1 MLLVNLHKLFK
12 LPDIQILK
20 YQFEYS
26 ILKYIRRVFFMN
38 LKGKFSKFLGAI
50 TATVMGITMLPQ
62 VSLTSFAASPGDKL
76 SVGSGTSQ
84 HKGVSD
90 GYSYEIWIDSTGGS
104 GSMTLGSG
112 GAFKAEWSANVSRG
126 NFLARRGKDYG
137 STTKA
142 TQVGNIVLDYAAD
155 YRQTGSASGNSRLCV
170 YGWFQNKG
178 AAGNVPLV
186 EYYIIED
193 WVDWVPD
200 AQGKMV
206 TIDGAQYKI
215 FQMDH
220 TGPTING
227 GSETFKQYYSVRQ
240 QKRKSGTITVSD
252 HFKAWE
258 SQGWGIGNLYEVAL
272 NAEGWQSSGVA
283 DITKL
288 VISDKAPTQTTQT
301 TQTTQPA
308 QEVSGSAPS
317 GSGSG
322 ISDGFENAG
331 TDWTARGEDLTL
343 KLTSSFKHGGSKSLY
358 VGGRTQ
364 SWNGLSAS
372 TSELKAG
379 GSYSFS
385 SYVGFNDTNYSSSD
399 FTFGVQY
406 DLNGTTS
413 YENISDATASS
424 GQWAE
429 LGGDFSIPSGA
440 TNISLYVHTAYVET
454 PTAKDLI
461 GFFLDD
467 VKLSGGSVSTQPATT
482 TQPGTVSSDSLK
494 DAFSGFFKVGTSV
507 SPNELSSGA
516 SFIKK
521 HFNSITPENE
531 LKPDALIDQS
541 ACQQKGNNVNT
552 QISLSRASQTLKFC
566 EDNGI
571 ALRGH
576 TFVWYS
582 QTPDWFFRE
591 NFNSSGAYVSTTIM
605 NQRLESFIKN
615 TFDALKTQY
624 PKLNIY
630 SYDVCNELFVNDGGG
645 LRPANNSNWT
655 RIYGDD
661 TFIFKA
667 FEYARKYAPAGC
679 KLFINDYNEYIPAK
693 TSDIYN
699 IAMKLKEK
707 GLIDGIGMQSHLD
720 VSYPS
725 AQVFKTGLEK
735 FLSTGLEVQVT
746 ELDITCGDA
755 TAQAKLFADVFK
767 MCMAY
772 PNQIK
777 AVTVWGTHDSISWR
791 RENNPLMFGANYTPK
806 QAYTEVMKV
815 AASATPVITTTTTA
829 AATTTTTTTTK
840 ATTTTTVTTLPSI
853 VYGDFNGDGRV
864 TNVDLVTISQHL
876 VGDIQLSGANL
887 QSADVTNDG
896 KVDVAD
902 LALMK
907 QFIMGDYVVL
917 GKR

>member
-1 MLLVNLHKLFK
+1 
-12 LPDIQILK
+12 
-20 YQFEYS
+20 
-26 ILKYIRRVFFMN
+26 MN

-76 SVGSGTSQ
+76 SVGNGTSQ

-104 GSMTLGSG
+104 GSMTLGNG

-227 GSETFKQYYSVRQ
+227 GSETFKQYFSVRQ

-288 VISDKAPTQTTQT
+288 VISDKAPTTTTGT
-301 TQTTQPA
+301 TTTTAPIVTQAPTSTTA
-308 QEVSGSAPS
+308 NASALFFDTFESGVSG
-317 GSGSG
+317 
-322 ISDGFENAG
+322 
-331 TDWTARGEDLTL
+331 WTARGDC
-343 KLTSSFKHGGSKSLY
+343 SAAVASNFGQNSNSSLY
-358 VGGRTQ
+358 ITNRSQ
-364 SWNGLSAS
+364 SWHGA
-372 TSELKAG
+372 TAIKTQIKAG
-379 GSYSFS
+379 GTYNLSAQMAYNNS
-385 SYVGFNDTNYSSSD
+385 TYSSQE
-399 FTFGVQY
+399 FVFGVQY
-406 DLNGTTS
+406 DDGGTTTYQNVDS
-413 YENISDATASS
+413 QTTSS
-424 GQWAE
+424 GKWVE
-429 LGGDFSIPSGA
+429 LAGEISIPSSA
-440 TNISLYVHTAYVET
+440 TNISLYAHTKYVET
-454 PTAKDLI
+454 PSAEDLI
-461 GFFLDD
+461 DFYLDNVEAVQVGEVVEGTTVTLPINNTGDNQMINGVWSSYQDVSWID
-467 VKLSGGSVSTQPATT
+467 VKKPMVAFTFDDGPVGTASSATSIRIQDALKSNGFNATFFYWGNKINSSNSAEITRAFNAGFEIGNHTYTHPNLTSMSASQISDEYNKTSEILKSLTGLSTFLFRPPYLSVNDTVKSAIPTPLINCGIDSKDWDNASKDAIVNTIKTAMSNGTLNGQIVLMHETYSTTAGAMEEILPYLKQQGWQVVSVSQLFKARGQQMKNGNIYNSCTQINPQVTAITTTATT
-482 TQPGTVSSDSLK
+482 T
-494 DAFSGFFKVGTSV
+494 TS
-507 SPNELSSGA
+507 
-516 SFIKK
+516 
-521 HFNSITPENE
+521 
-531 LKPDALIDQS
+531 Q
-541 ACQQKGNNVNT
+541 
-552 QISLSRASQTLKFC
+552 
-566 EDNGI
+566 
-571 ALRGH
+571 
-576 TFVWYS
+576 
-582 QTPDWFFRE
+582 
-591 NFNSSGAYVSTTIM
+591 
-605 NQRLESFIKN
+605 
-615 TFDALKTQY
+615 
-624 PKLNIY
+624 
-630 SYDVCNELFVNDGGG
+630 
-645 LRPANNSNWT
+645 
-655 RIYGDD
+655 
-661 TFIFKA
+661 
-667 FEYARKYAPAGC
+667 
-679 KLFINDYNEYIPAK
+679 
-693 TSDIYN
+693 
-699 IAMKLKEK
+699 
-707 GLIDGIGMQSHLD
+707 
-720 VSYPS
+720 
-725 AQVFKTGLEK
+725 
-735 FLSTGLEVQVT
+735 
-746 ELDITCGDA
+746 
-755 TAQAKLFADVFK
+755 
-767 MCMAY
+767 
-772 PNQIK
+772 
-777 AVTVWGTHDSISWR
+777 
-791 RENNPLMFGANYTPK
+791 
-806 QAYTEVMKV
+806 
-815 AASATPVITTTTTA
+815 
-829 AATTTTTTTTK
+829 TTTTTTK
-840 ATTTTTVTTLPSI
+840 ATTTSATTTTAPSV